1 MLIRGLWESQMY
13 VIVEVRFGYSDA
25 KYYLKEGMDTLF
37 TRWEHMKKDKQG
49 WNYHKQRIFL
59 SVCPIS

>member
-13 VIVEVRFGYSDA
+13 VIIEVRFGYADA
-25 KYYLKEGMDTLF
+25 KYHLKEGMDTLF
-37 TRWEHMKKDKQG
+37 TRWEHMNKDKQG
-49 WNYHKQRIFL
+49 WHYHKQRIFL